1 MLQDRFG
8 RVHDYLRISFTDK
21 CNLKCFYCKP
31 DLPLDQTDRPADKNT
46 QVHHALCTSSAS
58 ERLTSSELLS
68 IAEDFVYKMGI
79 KKIRITGGEP
89 LIRKDAYALI
99 EQLGSL
105 PVSLAITTNGVF
117 LDRFLPLFKK
127 IGLNTINI
135 SLDSLIPAR
144 FNEITKTSTF
154 EKVFTNIELAVE
166 QGFHV
171 KINAVA
177 MKNINEDEI
186 IDFVEWTRDLPIHVR
201 FIEFMPFAGNK
212 WEYDKVVS
220 YKEILNKITSVFP
233 IEKLNDE
240 PNSTT
245 KSYRVKSFLGT
256 FAVISSITAPF
267 CESCN
272 RIRLTTDGKI
282 KNCLFSN
289 DEIDLKTA
297 KRKGE
302 DIVPIVQRA
311 ISAKHA
317 ERGGIAA
324 FNTSGVE
331 KKYEQGRAMISIGG

>member
-1 MLQDRFG
+1 MLKDRFG

-31 DLPLDQTDRPADKNT
+31 DGNAENK
-46 QVHHALCTSSAS
+46 HAMCTTSAG
-58 ERLTSSELLS
+58 ERLSSHELIS

-89 LIRKDAYALI
+89 LIRKDAYEI
-99 EQLGSL
+99 IKSLGAL

-117 LDRFLPLFKK
+117 LDKFLPLFDE
-127 IGLNTINI
+127 IGLRSINV

-144 FNEITKTSTF
+144 FNEITKTTTF
-154 EKVFTNIELAVE
+154 KKVYENIELAIRL
-166 QGFHV
+166 GFHV

-177 MKNINEDEI
+177 MRNINEDEI
-186 IDFVEWTRDLPIHVR
+186 NDFVEWTRDLPIHVR

-212 WEYDKVVS
+212 WQYEKVLS
-220 YKEILNKITSVFP
+220 YKEILNKIEGVYP

-289 DEIDLKTA
+289 EEVDLLTA
-297 KRKGE
+297 VRNGE
-302 DIVPIVQRA
+302 EIVPIVKRA
-311 ISAKHA
+311 ILAKHA
-317 ERGGIAA
+317 ERGGIPA
-324 FNTSGVE
+324 FKTKGVE
-331 KKYEQGRAMISIGG
+331 EKYEKGRSMISIGG

>member
-1 MLQDRFG
+1 MLQDQFG
-8 RVHDYLRISFTDK
+8 RTHDYLRISFTDK

-31 DLPLDQTDRPADKNT
+31 DGNT
-46 QVHHALCTSSAS
+46 LVDHALCTSASS
-58 ERLTSSELLS
+58 ERLSSEELLS

-89 LIRKDAYALI
+89 LIRKDAYDLI
-99 EQLGSL
+99 EQLGKL

-117 LDRFLPLFKK
+117 LDRFLTMFKK
-127 IGLNTINI
+127 IGLTSINV
-135 SLDSLIPAR
+135 SLDSLIPSR
-144 FNEITKTSTF
+144 FNEITKTKTF
-154 EKVFTNIELAVE
+154 EKVYSNIELAIE
-166 QGFHV
+166 KGFHV

-186 IDFVEWTRDLPIHVR
+186 NDFVEWTRDLPVHVR

-212 WEYDKVVS
+212 WEYDNVVS
-220 YKEILNKITSVFP
+220 YKQILSKIESVYP
-233 IEKLNDE
+233 IEKLNDA
-240 PNSTT
+240 PNDTT

-267 CESCN
+267 CEGCN

-289 DEIDLKTA
+289 EEIDLKA
-297 KRKGE
+297 AVRKGE
-302 DIVPIVQRA
+302 DIVPIVKRA
-311 ISAKHA
+311 IMAKHA

-324 FNTSGVE
+324 FSSEGVE
-331 KKYEQGRAMISIGG
+331 KDYEKGRAMISIGG